1 MQVTIAGARVSKG
14 WNQDELAERMG
25 VSRST
30 VVKWETGKSPM
41 SPPYVLMF
49 CKITGFNE
57 DDLILPE
64 EYTKRVHEE

>member
-14 WNQDELAERMG
+14 WSQDELAQRMG

-30 VVKWETGKSPM
+30 VVKWESGKVPM
-41 SPPYVLMF
+41 KPAYVCMF
-49 CKITGFNE
+49 CNITGFDK

-64 EYTKRVHEE
+64 EYTKRVQKE